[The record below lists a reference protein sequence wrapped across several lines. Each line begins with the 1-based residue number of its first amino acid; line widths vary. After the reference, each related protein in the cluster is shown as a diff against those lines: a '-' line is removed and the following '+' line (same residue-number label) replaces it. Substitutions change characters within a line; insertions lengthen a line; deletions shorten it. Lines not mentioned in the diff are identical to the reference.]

1 MLEVLIRPG
10 GPIYIKRVPVTRRR
24 WLSIVIGWCRART
37 SKIRRTTLLTRD
49 SEPCIIARVEFK
61 NKKNSMDIEWQ
72 GQGICTL
79 YDDDG
84 LARASACILLLH
96 SAYLV
101 VARDWGLQ
109 EQE

>member
-1 MLEVLIRPG
+1 
-10 GPIYIKRVPVTRRR
+10 
-24 WLSIVIGWCRART
+24 
-37 SKIRRTTLLTRD
+37 
-49 SEPCIIARVEFK
+49 
-61 NKKNSMDIEWQ
+61 MDIEWQ

-109 EQE
+109 EQEQEGDGKEDRNRV